1 MPDFD
6 LASAFVQH
14 RERKREFPKERR
26 ERNSVENGWR
36 N

>member
-6 LASAFVQH
+6 LACAFAGQ
-14 RERKREFPKERR
+14 RRKKRVFEGTEG
-26 ERNSVENGWR
+26 ENSVENGLR

>member
-6 LASAFVQH
+6 LASAFAAQGKK
-14 RERKREFPKERR
+14 KRVFEGTEG
-26 ERNSVENGWR
+26 ENSVENGWR